1 MIGNKL
7 VKTERFIGAGR
18 LSFWLGRL
26 VVPLLLILFAS
37 YILIPILWM
46 ISSTLRAP
54 MDSFKLPPAILPA
67 TFDLENYRVVFE
79 KVAFGKF
86 VFNSFKITVLST
98 VLQVV
103 SSSMAAYAFA
113 RLRFKGRSVLFF
125 IFLSSLM
132 IPVHVMG
139 IPRFILM
146 SKAHLVDNH
155 LALILPASFGAIGIF
170 LIRQFMLTIPKSY
183 DEAAYIDGAGKLFCY
198 LRIILPMTKP
208 ALIVIALQTMV
219 GTWNDF
225 YGPLIYI
232 NSEAKMTLPLG
243 LTVLR
248 GVFMSGNQGV
258 VLAGVV
264 LSLIPPL
271 VFYLFCQ
278 RYLLEGITLGG
289 LKG

>member
-1 MIGNKL
+1 MA
-7 VKTERFIGAGR
+7 VHR
-18 LSFWLGRL
+18 SFYWIGRL
-26 VVPLLLILFAS
+26 VAVALLGCFGL
-37 YILIPILWM
+37 YILVPILWM

-54 MDSFKLPPAILPA
+54 MDSFKLPPAILPT
-67 TFDLENYRVVFE
+67 TFELENYRVVFE
-79 KVAFGKF
+79 KVAFEKF
-86 VFNSFKITVLST
+86 VFNSLKIALLST
-98 VLQVV
+98 ALQVL
-103 SSSMAAYAFA
+103 SSSMAAFAFA
-113 RLRFKGRSVLFF
+113 RLRFRGRNVLFF
-125 IFLSSLM
+125 AFLASMM
-132 IPVHVMG
+132 IPAHVMG

-146 SKAHLVDNH
+146 SKLRLIDNH
-155 LALILPASFGAIGIF
+155 LALILPAAFGAMGIF

-183 DEAAYIDGAGKLFCY
+183 DEAAYIDGAGKFFCY
-198 LRIILPMTKP
+198 ARIILPMAKP
-208 ALIVIALQTMV
+208 ALMVIALQTLI

-264 LSLIPPL
+264 LSLLAPL
-271 VFYLFCQ
+271 VFYLIGQ
-278 RYLLEGITLGG
+278 RFLMEGITLSG